1 MAEQLGSQLEAM
13 RGDEEAAAE
22 QAARQRAQEAAAES
36 GARQGEEENAQ
47 LRAAL
52 DEARAALATEKE
64 RHHHHHHT
72 HHASSEAGNATEDLL
87 RQATAA
93 ASAINGGGGGDGDAA
108 TAAAEAAWLAEVQ
121 TEVASAVRAQAMAEA
136 ELSELR
142 SSLVTREEQLEAVKQ
157 ARYLVI
163 TPSTGGSQAG
173 GGDATP
179 MCPGYHP
186 TCIQAATLC
195 VYPGCRS
202 MRMQAAVMQGV
213 T

>member
-13 RGDEEAAAE
+13 GGEEAAAE

-52 DEARAALATEKE
+52 DEARAALVAEKE

-72 HHASSEAGNATEDLL
+72 HHASGEAGNATEDLL

-108 TAAAEAAWLAEVQ
+108 TAAAVEAAWLAEVQ

-157 ARYLVI
+157 AAAMQRPCVL
-163 TPSTGGSQAG
+163 
-173 GGDATP
+173 ATTLHASRLP
-179 MCPGYHP
+179 PCVC
-186 TCIQAATLC
+186 TQAAAAC
-195 VYPGCRS
+195 ACR
-202 MRMQAAVMQGV
+202 RR
-213 T
+213 

>member
-13 RGDEEAAAE
+13 GGEEAAAE

-36 GARQGEEENAQ
+36 GARQREEENAQ

-52 DEARAALATEKE
+52 DEARAALVAEKE
-64 RHHHHHHT
+64 RHHHHHHHT
-72 HHASSEAGNATEDLL
+72 HHASGEAGNATEDLL

-108 TAAAEAAWLAEVQ
+108 TAAAVEAAWLAEVQ

-157 ARYLVI
+157 AAAMQRPCVL
-163 TPSTGGSQAG
+163 
-173 GGDATP
+173 ATTLHASRLP
-179 MCPGYHP
+179 PCVC
-186 TCIQAATLC
+186 TQAAAAC
-195 VYPGCRS
+195 ACR
-202 MRMQAAVMQGV
+202 RR
-213 T
+213 